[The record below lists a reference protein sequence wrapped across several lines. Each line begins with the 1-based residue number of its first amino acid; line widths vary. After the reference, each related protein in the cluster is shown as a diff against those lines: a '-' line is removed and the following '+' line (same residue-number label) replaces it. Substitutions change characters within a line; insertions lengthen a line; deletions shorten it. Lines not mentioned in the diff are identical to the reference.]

1 MALEDA
7 ILTENY
13 RERLLKLDTGA
24 VSDAM
29 DQLGLKGA
37 TYGIRPAW
45 PCPRIA
51 GPAVTVK
58 AIPVGLT
65 PPPQHIN
72 IHAISSAEPGSV
84 LVIDDAGRTDVA
96 CMGDLQSLAAKLQG
110 MSGAVIDGACRDI
123 DAVREIGFP
132 MFTRGVVP
140 MTARGRIQQEAWN
153 VMVQIGG
160 VQVRPG
166 DWIIGDGSGVVVI
179 PQEHAEEVIKA
190 AEAIVAREEAMAEAV
205 RSGRTILDVMTNF
218 NYEHMLE
225 SKES

>member
-1 MALEDA
+1 MSD
-7 ILTENY
+7 NY
-13 RERLLKLDTGA
+13 QERLLRLDTGA
-24 VSDAM
+24 VSDAL

-45 PCPRIA
+45 PCPRVA

-72 IHAISSAEPGSV
+72 IHAISTAEPGSV

-96 CMGDLQSLAAKLQG
+96 CMGDLQSLAAKLAG
-110 MSGAVIDGACRDI
+110 LSGAVIDGACRDI
-123 DAVREIGFP
+123 DAVRDISFP

-166 DWIIGDGSGVVVI
+166 DWIIADGSGVVVI
-179 PQEHAEEVIKA
+179 AKEHADEVIKA

>member
-1 MALEDA
+1 
-7 ILTENY
+7 LTDNY
-13 RERLLKLDTGA
+13 QERLLRLDTGA
-24 VSDAM
+24 VSDAL
-29 DQLGLKGA
+29 DQLNLKGA

-58 AIPVGLT
+58 AIPAGLT

-72 IHAISSAEPGSV
+72 IHAISTAEPGSV

-96 CMGDLQSLAAKLQG
+96 CMGDLQSLAAKLAG
-110 MSGAVIDGACRDI
+110 LSGAVIDGACRDI
-123 DAVREIGFP
+123 DAVRDIGFP

-166 DWIIGDGSGVVVI
+166 DWIIADGSGVVVI
-179 PQEHAEEVIKA
+179 AKEHAEEVIKA

-225 SKES
+225 SKSS

>member
-1 MALEDA
+1 MTSDLRD
-7 ILTENY
+7 
-13 RERLLKLDTGA
+13 RLLRLDTGA
-24 VSDAM
+24 VSDAL

-58 AIPVGLT
+58 AIPAGLT
-65 PPPQHIN
+65 PPAQHIN
-72 IHAISSAEPGSV
+72 VHAISTAEPGSV
-84 LVIDDAGRTDVA
+84 LVIDDGGRTDVA
-96 CMGDLQSLAAKLQG
+96 CMGDLQSLAAKLRG
-110 MSGAVIDGACRDI
+110 LAGAVIDGACRDI
-123 DAVREIGFP
+123 DAIREIGFP

-153 VMVQIGG
+153 VMVQLGG

-166 DWIIGDGSGVVVI
+166 DWIIADGSGVVVI
-179 PQEHAEEVIKA
+179 PQERAEEVISA

-205 RSGRTILDVMTNF
+205 RAGRSILEVMTDF
-218 NYEHMLE
+218 GYERMLE
-225 SKES
+225 RK

>member
-1 MALEDA
+1 VTD
-7 ILTENY
+7 NY
-13 RERLLKLDTGA
+13 AERLLRLDTGA

-45 PCPRIA
+45 QCPRIA

-58 AIPVGLT
+58 AIPVGQT

-72 IHAISSAEPGSV
+72 IHAITEAAPGSV

-96 CMGDLQSLAAKLQG
+96 CMGDLQSLAAKLG
-110 MSGAVIDGACRDI
+110 GLAGAVIDGACRDI
-123 DAVREIGFP
+123 DAVRDIGFP

-140 MTARGRIQQEAWN
+140 MTARGRIQQEAYN

-166 DWIIGDGSGVVVI
+166 DWVIADGSGVVVV
-179 PQEHAEEVIKA
+179 PQERAEEVVSA
-190 AEAIVAREEAMAEAV
+190 AEAIVAREEAMADAV

-225 SKES
+225 EKNKK